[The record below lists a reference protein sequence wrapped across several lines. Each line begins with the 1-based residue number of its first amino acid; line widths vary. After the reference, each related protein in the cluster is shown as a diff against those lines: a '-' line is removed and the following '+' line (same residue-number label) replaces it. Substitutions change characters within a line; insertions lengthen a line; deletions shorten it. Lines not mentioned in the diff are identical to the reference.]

1 MLGRVHV
8 PRLYLREDFRTALG
22 TFNTKPC
29 HRDVFDALSQ
39 LPGKVYRRTASRR
52 TLRWEAG
59 GRAYFVK
66 LHDGVGWLEILKNL
80 AALKVP
86 IVSARPEFLACERLA
101 EVGIRAPRVA
111 GFGIRGRNPA
121 TLKSFIV
128 CDALDDYVSL
138 EAAAA
143 HWRRQP
149 PTLAWRRRLLR
160 EAALFTRK
168 LHAAGVNHRDYYLSH
183 LYVRKG
189 QDGTGAVELAVIDL
203 HRAGLRRRVPNR
215 WLRRD
220 LAALFFSCTDVWTD
234 SGGDASVDLALTRR
248 DWFRFV
254 RDYTGERPAAAIRA
268 QPRFWRTVL
277 RRARRLARRGRR
289 DTAALVS

>member
-8 PRLYLREDFRTALG
+8 PRLYLREDLQTALG
-22 TFNTKPC
+22 ANPC
-29 HRDVFDALSQ
+29 HRDVFEALWQ

-80 AALKVP
+80 AVLKLP

-128 CDALDDYVSL
+128 CDALDDFVSL

-183 LYVRKG
+183 LYIRKG
-189 QDGTGAVELAVIDL
+189 QDGAGAVELAVIDL

-220 LAALFFSCTDVWTD
+220 LAALFYSWTD
-234 SGGDASVDLALTRR
+234 ACTDASVDLGLTRH